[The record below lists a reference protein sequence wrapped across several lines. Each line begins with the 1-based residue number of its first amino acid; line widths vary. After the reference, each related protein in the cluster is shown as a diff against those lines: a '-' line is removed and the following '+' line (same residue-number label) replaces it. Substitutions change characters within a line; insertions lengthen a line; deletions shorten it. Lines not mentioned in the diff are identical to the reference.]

1 MSLPLF
7 LNNEHSIFIGTQMM
21 NKSVS
26 GIVPMA
32 VSLIA
37 IWVILIIPFKIIGYG
52 FLPPDDAL
60 WHSAKVIS
68 GKNWNEVLVLRDDIK
83 TESHPGWN
91 YILSSVHRLTGWD
104 AHSLVLFSVISLFIL
119 FFSIPVFFL
128 RYPESWLLSM
138 LTISVAAPT
147 WFFRTLLGRPYIVT
161 MAVLLFI
168 FILWPRLKDKKRV
181 YASLVII
188 TLLIAVSTWIHR
200 TFYILLIPIA
210 AFLLA
215 REWKASIYMVVCSV
229 AGIFMGSVLT
239 GHPILFIKQTVLH
252 LILVATSYETQDV
265 LVTELRPGAGDLA
278 IVVVIAMFLFWRVLR
293 GRWDKKII
301 NNPVFIMMILSF
313 IAGFITKRVW
323 LDVGVP
329 MAILWMAKEFDDFL
343 STKIKI
349 ESPKRLLYI
358 FVIAGI
364 LYLSLT
370 ADVNGRW
377 TNCHP
382 QDYLSSEDPTQAEW
396 MPGSGGI
403 VYSDDMM
410 IFFQTVFKNPNGDWR
425 YILGSESAI
434 MPQDDLKILRDIQK
448 HRWSYKP
455 FEPWVKKMRPQDR
468 LIIKGDEDHKP
479 KIPELEWNYAARSMW
494 VGRIPVRAKD

>member
-1 MSLPLF
+1 MPLF
-7 LNNEHSIFIGTQMM
+7 IKDGRGIFIGAHMM
-21 NKSVS
+21 NKSAS
-26 GIVPMA
+26 GIVP
-32 VSLIA
+32 VVVVLIA
-37 IWVILIIPFKIIGYG
+37 VWVILLIPFKIIEYG

-68 GKNWNEVLVLRDDIK
+68 GKNWSEVLVLRDDIK
-83 TESHPGWN
+83 MESHPGWH
-91 YILSSVHRLTGWD
+91 YILSFVHKITGWD

-119 FFSIPVFFL
+119 FFTVPILFL

-138 LTISVAAPT
+138 LTLSIAAPT
-147 WFFRTLLGRPYIVT
+147 WFFRALLGRPYIVT
-161 MAVLLFI
+161 MAVLLAI
-168 FILWPRLKDKKRV
+168 FMLWPRLKDKKRA
-181 YASLVII
+181 YASLITI

-215 REWKASIYMVVCSV
+215 REWKASICMAICSV
-229 AGIFMGSVLT
+229 VGISIGSALT
-239 GHPILFIKQTVLH
+239 GHPVLFIKQTILH
-252 LILVATSYETQDV
+252 LILVATSYETQGV
-265 LVTELRPGAGDLA
+265 LVTELRPGAGDL
-278 IVVVIAMFLFWRVLR
+278 VIGVMIALFLFWRVLR
-293 GRWDKKII
+293 GRWNRNVID
-301 NNPVFIMMILSF
+301 NPIFITVVLSF

-323 LDVGVP
+323 LDVGMP
-329 MAILWMAKEFDDFL
+329 AAILWMAKEFEDFL
-343 STKIKI
+343 STKVKI

-370 ADVNGRW
+370 SDVGGRW
-377 TNCHP
+377 TNCRP
-382 QDYLSSEDPTQAEW
+382 QDYLLSEDPTQAQW

-434 MPQDDLKILRDIQK
+434 MPQEDLKILRDIQK

-479 KIPELEWNYAARSMW
+479 KIPELEWNYTARSIW
-494 VGRIPVRAKD
+494 VGRKPEQAKN